1 MKHVQSRR
9 LHWNIAILLMSF
21 IFINHFLVISSFFT
35 NAKFL
40 PIVFPLSFLI
50 ASILSF
56 YKSRRDGFGGIKLY
70 LPMIIGSI
78 LILFSLL
85 FSAFFYDFT
94 FDGQWYHHP
103 AIYKLESGWNAFLN
117 PLDKAHK
124 SIIHFPKGTWY
135 FSASVFSTL
144 GIFEA
149 GKCLNIIMMS
159 IVALMVYATLTD
171 YEVGKTKSIA
181 ISILVILHPVVW
193 SEITTF
199 QNDNN
204 LYLNLVIYV
213 VAIFSW
219 LRTNDKIPIFL
230 GIMASVCIINIKF
243 TGFVFLVVF
252 AVFGFIY
259 FSIYKPKFLLKY
271 ICVHAIAIIIGVGLF
286 GFNPYITNL
295 IHRGHPFYPVMGTEE
310 YPSHISEGRDGNEI
324 YETPKNMMG
333 KPTLIRFF
341 FANFSK
347 PSNAP
352 YNNQKDAD
360 LIFPFTSKMSD
371 WKVYRFHDLR
381 VAAFGPFFS
390 GVLIL
395 SFGYF
400 IFLLIVLGKNR
411 WHLLILILAIFTSL
425 FLSKHFWWA
434 RFGPQLWLF
443 PISLIVASFIT
454 KKSKLRQ
461 IFNWNMIGLIIVNGL
476 IVLSIHLSWVRK
488 STIKQRQQLT
498 EIRNQAKPIE
508 ICMYWF
514 NKSMNRK
521 LNDWGIEYKEISRKD
536 MKKQDKTK
544 FKELKTVVEGYP
556 GANRYR
562 LLSENEK

>member
-1 MKHVQSRR
+1 MKHVQNTR

-21 IFINHFLVISSFFT
+21 IFINHFLVITTFFT
-35 NAKFL
+35 SAKFL
-40 PIVFPLSFLI
+40 PVVFPLSFLI

-56 YKSRRDGFGGIKLY
+56 YKNRRNGFGGIKLY
-70 LPMIIGSI
+70 LPIIIGSI

-85 FSAFFYDFT
+85 FSALFYDFT

-117 PLDKAHK
+117 PLDEAHK

-135 FSASVFSTL
+135 FSASVLSTL
-144 GIFEA
+144 RIFEA

-171 YEVGKTKSIA
+171 YEVGKTKSIF

-230 GIMASVCIINIKF
+230 GIMASICVINIKF
-243 TGFVFLVVF
+243 TGFVFFGVF

-259 FSIYKPKFLLKY
+259 FSIYKQKFLLKY
-271 ICVHAIAIIIGVGLF
+271 IGVHAIIIIIGVGLF
-286 GFNPYITNL
+286 GFNPYITNM
-295 IHRGHPFYPVMGTEE
+295 IYRGHPFYPIMGTEE

-333 KPTLIRFF
+333 KSTLIRFF
-341 FANFSK
+341 YANFSK

-352 YNNQKDAD
+352 YNNQMDAE
-360 LIFPFTSKMSD
+360 LIFPFTSKISD

-425 FLSKHFWWA
+425 ILSKHFWWA

-454 KKSKLRQ
+454 NRSKHRQ
-461 IFNWNMIGLIIVNGL
+461 IFNWNMIGLIMVNGL

-498 EIRNQAKPIE
+498 EIGNQAKPIE

-536 MKKQDKTK
+536 MRKQDKTK

-556 GANRYR
+556 GTNRYR
-562 LLSENEK
+562 VLGDNEK